1 MRKILT
7 FLMMLLLAGWLLAG
21 CSSEE
26 TAPNDPLPEL
36 TDEDVAHQSGY
47 MAMALVEMAP
57 VSLEFSGKA
66 DASDGRYLYTFIDDE
81 IQGEVQLYFEQND
94 APSGY
99 DVADFAQAWTGDEAP
114 LLLYPIE
121 GGIAWLLAFS
131 LESIIDQGAGTAVI
145 GGAGSLIL
153 GNYEALFTVVGLA
166 IERGGD
172 WPAGG
177 YMTFTNEGIPA
188 TVTFDGDST
197 AIVSIGELSW
207 ILNLSNGTLTEL

>member
-1 MRKILT
+1 MRKIFT
-7 FLMMLLLAGWLLAG
+7 ILMMLLLAGWLLAG

-36 TDEDVAHQSGY
+36 TNEDVAHQSGY

-66 DASDGRYLYTFIDDE
+66 DASDGRYQYTFADPE
-81 IQGEVQLYFEQND
+81 IQGDVQLYFEQGD

-99 DVADFAQAWTGDEAP
+99 DVADYSQAWTGDEAP
-114 LLLYPIE
+114 LALYPIE

-131 LESIIDQGAGTAVI
+131 LESVIDQGAGTAVI
-145 GGAGSLIL
+145 GGAGTLTV
-153 GNYEALFTVVGLA
+153 GNYEAAFTVVGLA

-177 YMTFTNEGIPA
+177 YMTFTNEGITA
-188 TVTFDGDST
+188 TVTFDGDNT
-197 AIVSIGELSW
+197 ATIEIGDITW
-207 ILNLSNGTLTEL
+207 MLNLSNGTLTEL